1 MAEQT
6 SLISIIASVV
16 SAIGAA
22 AACIAAFKSAAHAKE
37 AFDEGQKADKRF
49 ALRQLSLTA
58 HQVSV
63 QADRVKWTAQGLKSG
78 YQTLAV
84 FSGASGSS
92 RLILLTKE
100 VDEKVKIAE
109 VLQLK
114 AKPFIE
120 LQMTLLNGPLDEIT
134 ARELAMSQH
143 LIEVIGLREKIEIE
157 LSSIQAQNSTL
168 RESAIPNAKGGG
180 I

>member
-1 MAEQT
+1 MPEQT

-22 AACIAAFKSAAHAKE
+22 AACIAAFKSAGHAKE

-63 QADRVKWTAQGLKSG
+63 QADRVKWTAQGLRSE
-78 YQTLAV
+78 YQILAA

-92 RLILLTKE
+92 RLSVLTKE
-100 VDEKVKIAE
+100 VDEKVQIADA
-109 VLQLK
+109 LQLK
-114 AKPFIE
+114 AKPFIK
-120 LQMTLLNGPLDEIT
+120 LQMALLSGSLDEIT
-134 ARELAMSQH
+134 AREVTMSQH
-143 LIEVIGLREKIEIE
+143 LTEVIGLREKVEIE
-157 LSSIQAQNSTL
+157 LTNIQAQNSTY
-168 RESAIPNAKGGG
+168 REIAITNAKGSRL
-180 I
+180 